1 MWICQTGKNGRTEDP
16 EPESRRDGQVP
27 GQAEAGAARQAL
39 AEVAGGFRRR
49 IMRTGSWRR
58 SLSVPTGNRSAA
70 IRREMPWARERPE
83 TGVQAARAIG
93 QAAGRVQT
101 AQARKRAEAAPD
113 HLELTAQTGKAAGEL
128 ERQTP
133 APAQRKSIF

>member
-1 MWICQTGKNGRTEDP
+1 MVVPWDQVKKHMHVQTPLDKRRAAGVDLPDRKDHGRTEDP

-39 AEVAGGFRRR
+39 AEVPGGFRRR

-101 AQARKRAEAAPD
+101 AQARK
-113 HLELTAQTGKAAGEL
+113 TGGGRRE
-128 ERQTP
+128 TIW
-133 APAQRKSIF
+133 S

>member
-39 AEVAGGFRRR
+39 AEVPGGFRRR

-83 TGVQAARAIG
+83 TG
-93 QAAGRVQT
+93 
-101 AQARKRAEAAPD
+101 
-113 HLELTAQTGKAAGEL
+113 KAAGEL